1 MHSNGDDDG
10 YENNDN
16 GDYSSYGEDYHCHHN
31 TAIIAC
37 HHIITITA
45 VLLLLNNY
53 KLINN

>member
-16 GDYSSYGEDYHCHHN
+16 GDYSSYGEDYHFDHN
-31 TAIIAC
+31 TAIIAY